1 MPAKVESNQIL
12 VEINSESE
20 VDSTGQSKDM
30 LFLQSFEKARKE
42 IEEKKKEESY
52 IESDIDEVS
61 LSSEEDIDTPNV
73 MVAQFLRVT
82 RTNRRTAKAFKFEL
96 KD

>member
-1 MPAKVESNQIL
+1 MPAEVESNQIL
-12 VEINSESE
+12 MEIESESE
-20 VDSTGQSKDM
+20 VDNTGLSKDM
-30 LFLQSFEKARKE
+30 LLLQSFEKTKKE
-42 IEEKKKEESY
+42 FEEKKKEESF

-73 MVAQFLRVT
+73 MVAQFLKVT